1 MSKYIDFARG
11 DNPKNRMPLYV
22 KAKEKL
28 SVKDVADMMRDHY
41 EGTEFDMTK
50 GIAAGGHEVP
60 YRWRPSSYEVDGVKV
75 HNERAIATQQTGF
88 WFVGQCRSWLP
99 NEVGGLFWFAVDD
112 AGTSPLSPFYACS
125 NAISEHY
132 AFGNGS
138 MIEYS
143 PTSMFWLQ
151 NRIAQFAYLRY
162 NQIGKE
168 VRENIDKHELSMMEM
183 VAQAD
188 AEAMK
193 MASTGDREDYL
204 TNFSVHQANQL
215 FNKWKTLDEYLLV
228 KYIDGNIKRQNE
240 DGSFKNNGHVK
251 HVPPAPIY
259 GGYSDTYKKAVAK
272 EQKQ

>member
-1 MSKYIDFARG
+1 
-11 DNPKNRMPLYV
+11 
-22 KAKEKL
+22 
-28 SVKDVADMMRDHY
+28 
-41 EGTEFDMTK
+41 
-50 GIAAGGHEVP
+50 
-60 YRWRPSSYEVDGVKV
+60 
-75 HNERAIATQQTGF
+75 
-88 WFVGQCRSWLP
+88 LP
-99 NEVGGLFWFAVDD
+99 
-112 AGTSPLSPFYACS
+112 
-125 NAISEHY
+125 
-132 AFGNGS
+132 
-138 MIEYS
+138 
-143 PTSMFWLQ
+143 

-168 VRENIDKHELSMMEM
+168 VREKIDRHELSMMDM

-193 MASTGDREDYL
+193 MASTSDREDYL

-215 FNKWKTLDEYLLV
+215 FVKWKTLDEYLLV